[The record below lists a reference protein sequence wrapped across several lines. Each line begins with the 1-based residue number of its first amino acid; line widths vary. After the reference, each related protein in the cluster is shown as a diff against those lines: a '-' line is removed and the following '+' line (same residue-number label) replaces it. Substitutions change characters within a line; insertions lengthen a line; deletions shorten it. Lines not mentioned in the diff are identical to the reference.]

1 MKIDKTPLEKV
12 SSEIQM
18 WIDSTE
24 DEMAKFPLIAALE
37 IVNGHKKYESN
48 LIGKVYDDGASAKYP
63 FASGL
68 KYFNSK
74 FKKHETEKS

>member
-12 SSEIQM
+12 RSEIQS

-24 DEMAKFPLIAALE
+24 DELAKYPLIAALE
-37 IVNGHKKYESN
+37 IVNDHKNYESVF
-48 LIGKVYDDGASAKYP
+48 IGKIYDDGASAKYP
-63 FASGL
+63 FENGL

-74 FKKHETEKS
+74 FKKNETKKS